1 MINPPR
7 TPESI
12 RVLLLEFGIAIAFT
26 YVAWR
31 FNWRLRG
38 LPAREDGPLSKST
51 KWIIALATLG
61 IFLIFAFICAE
72 QRKQMGLPA
81 F

>member
-12 RVLLLEFGIAIAFT
+12 RELLIEFGITIAFT

-38 LPAREDGPLSKST
+38 LPARDDGPLSKSA
-51 KWIIALATLG
+51 KWIIALTTLG
-61 IFLIFAFICAE
+61 IFLFLAIICGE
-72 QRKQMGLPA
+72 QRKQMGLSA